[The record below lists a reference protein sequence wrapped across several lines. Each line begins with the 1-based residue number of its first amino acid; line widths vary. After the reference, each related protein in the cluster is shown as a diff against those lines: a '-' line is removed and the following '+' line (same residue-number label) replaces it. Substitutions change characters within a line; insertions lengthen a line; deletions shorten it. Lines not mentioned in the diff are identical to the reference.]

1 MSLVRFS
8 NQVPSV
14 FDRLFE
20 GDLFDWSN
28 RNFSPTN
35 TTLPSVNIKE
45 TADAYEVE
53 VAAPGFD
60 KSDFKLELN
69 HEMLTILSEKKTEN
83 EAKEGEQYTKREF
96 SYQSFSRSFT
106 LPQTADGERIS
117 ANYENGI
124 LRVSIPK
131 KEEAKPKPM
140 RVIEIN

>member
-8 NQVPSV
+8 HQVPSV

-83 EAKEGEQYTKREF
+83 ETKEGEQYTKREF

>member
-83 EAKEGEQYTKREF
+83 ETKEGEQYTKQEF
-96 SYQSFSRSFT
+96 SYQSFSRSFA